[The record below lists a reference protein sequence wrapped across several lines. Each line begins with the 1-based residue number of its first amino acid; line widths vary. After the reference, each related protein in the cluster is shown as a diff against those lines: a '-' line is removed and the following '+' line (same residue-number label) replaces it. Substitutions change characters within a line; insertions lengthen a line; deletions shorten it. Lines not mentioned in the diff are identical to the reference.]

1 MPSSGDPPDPGI
13 EPRSPVVP
21 ALQGGS
27 LLLSHR
33 GSPLGSWDPQLI
45 TRAQGL
51 ACSREGPGRSLPGPP
66 GTPDPPH
73 PLVHPRAP
81 HGAQAL
87 GSLLKG
93 PSLSAPTRL
102 DTDLLPRDG
111 GSVTPGWL
119 LGTQH
124 TAPEPLGSSLGC
136 RLLTASRG
144 QGPPGAAVSAP
155 LSRPPQVG
163 CWGPPAGGHP
173 GLPLRLRPP
182 PPPALRDGVS
192 LSTTALRTVPGDI
205 VCVSRGMRVMREHS
219 TPKASPLRGARPQLP
234 SPTCAWLGPAGDQ

>member
-1 MPSSGDPPDPGI
+1 MGL
-13 EPRSPVVP
+13 RLW
-21 ALQGGS
+21 AAS
-27 LLLSHR
+27 L
-33 GSPLGSWDPQLI
+33 
-45 TRAQGL
+45 RA
-51 ACSREGPGRSLPGPP
+51 
-66 GTPDPPH
+66 H
-73 PLVHPRAP
+73 P
-81 HGAQAL
+81 
-87 GSLLKG
+87 
-93 PSLSAPTRL
+93 SAPTRL

-124 TAPEPLGSSLGC
+124 TAPKPLGSSLGC

-192 LSTTALRTVPGDI
+192 LSTTALRTIPGDI
-205 VCVSRGMRVMREHS
+205 VCVSQGMRVMREHS

-234 SPTCAWLGPAGDQ
+234 SPTCAWLGPAGDQQAPGPHSWTPTSFPLSWCWGHPEGALPEAKDP